1 MNRRWTPSLPR
12 PWPLVG
18 ALLGAAVLNCFPL
31 EVIGD
36 ARLLLGPFLY
46 LPFVLLLPVPWAVA
60 AAGLAL
66 VPTLWTLGQ
75 PFALVLGM
83 AEAGVLAWCVRGAR
97 LPPSAAAPV
106 YWLFVGWP
114 LALWMNLGF
123 AREPVDLAVLDALV
137 RGTNQ
142 ILAVVVAEFLVRYT
156 AVGGLLSEQAAPPA
170 RLRDVVFNHVFVLAA
185 VPVVLVA
192 TGLAV
197 LLRTT
202 VEREDR
208 TVLLERAHQVAREV
222 GQVLRL
228 HESAIAAAAGVLSQS
243 GADPAAALRATHD
256 GFPGFAAL
264 ILLDGEGRLR
274 EVSPGTVRRRMQPT
288 NLPLGGILR
297 LGGGSG
303 QPRMSGPLWDRAL
316 SDEILLLISAPVS
329 RSGGAESGTL
339 VGALRVD
346 PLVRIVTRLD
356 EPADVQWVLADA
368 TGQILYASPD
378 TGLTPMGSLPEG
390 PLGRILLNR
399 PEEPLLHDGRVAG
412 SSRRLRAYVARD
424 DDYRLLVIA
433 QRPALAAAGSSLG
446 IYAMMAGIMVGVVLT
461 AALVARLSV
470 VRLSRPLELFAEAA
484 GKQARAGLAERMP
497 VPKERVAAEI
507 REIYA
512 TFNRL
517 ADRLNESYAALLR
530 SNQLLEQ
537 RVSERTGELER
548 VRREAVEASDSKTAF
563 LGLAS
568 REFRTPLEAIMA
580 EAEWLHGQI
589 RDPGVALQLDLIR
602 DGGRMLL
609 AVVEDLQELSRLEAG
624 RLEVRRGAVEVRS
637 LCEQVVAEAGG
648 EALARGLGLA
658 LESTLARDLWVET
671 DAARL
676 GRALR
681 VLLRD
686 AILATDAGNVWLSVD
701 ASGTDPVEV
710 RFRVI
715 DSGPGVTHGQRDAL
729 LRPAF
734 PVEKGT
740 SADRSAGLGLTLGRR
755 LVELLGGRIDVHAG
769 EARGM
774 ELDFS
779 LRLKA
784 VAAPAPAPAVEP
796 PPTDAVDEPVPP
808 LLIRG
813 AMPTPAPARVPV
825 APLTPAPVP
834 VATPTLA
841 LANSEL
847 LVVDD
852 TPANL
857 EVMRALLEGRCR
869 RLVTVG
875 SAREALPLLKAER
888 FTAALIDLEMPE
900 VNGFALLQEIR
911 QWQKGDGS
919 RACRLIA
926 VSAHPAEQMRTD
938 CLARGF
944 DNYVEKP
951 VSRKALVA
959 VLAGL
964 SPQGS

>member
-12 PWPLVG
+12 PWPLVA
-18 ALLGAAVLNCFPL
+18 ALVGAALLNCFPL

-36 ARLLLGPFLY
+36 AQLLLGPFLY

-66 VPTLWTLGQ
+66 APTLWTLGQ

-97 LPPSAAAPV
+97 LPSPAAALI

-114 LALWMNLGF
+114 LALWMSLGL
-123 AREPVDLAVLDALV
+123 ARQPVDLAVLDALV

-142 ILAVVVAEFLVRYT
+142 VLAVVVAEFLVRYT
-156 AVGGLLSEQAAPPA
+156 AVGGLLSERPAPPA

-208 TVLLERAHQVAREV
+208 TVLLERAQQVAREA

-228 HESAIAAAAGVLSQS
+228 HEAAMAAAAGVLSQS
-243 GADPAAALRATHD
+243 GTDEAAALRATHD

-264 ILLDGEGRLR
+264 ILLDPEGRVT
-274 EVSPGTVRRRMQPT
+274 EVSPGAVRRRLQPT
-288 NLPLGGILR
+288 NLPLGGLLR
-297 LGGGSG
+297 TGNSNGR
-303 QPRMSGPLWDRAL
+303 PRVSGPLWDRAL
-316 SDEILLLISAPVS
+316 SDDILLLISAPVV
-329 RSGGAESGTL
+329 RPGGTELGTL
-339 VGALRVD
+339 VGALRVE
-346 PLVRIVTRLD
+346 PLVRIVTRMGD
-356 EPADVQWVLADA
+356 PADVQWVLADA
-368 TGQILYASPD
+368 AGQILHASPD
-378 TGLTPMGSLPEG
+378 TGLTPMGSLPDG

-399 PEEPLLHDGRVAG
+399 PEEPLLHDGMAAG

-424 DDYRLLVIA
+424 DDYRVLVIA

-446 IYAMMAGIMVGVVLT
+446 IYAMMGGIMVGVMLT
-461 AALVARLSV
+461 AAFVARLSV
-470 VRLSRPLELFAEAA
+470 ARLSQPLELFAEAA

-497 VPKERVAAEI
+497 VPKERVAGEI

-517 ADRLNESYAALLR
+517 ADRLNESYTALLR

-548 VRREAVEASDSKTAF
+548 VRREAVEANDSKTAF
-563 LGLAS
+563 LGLAG
-568 REFRTPLEAIMA
+568 REFRIPLEAIMA
-580 EAEWLHGQI
+580 EAEWLRGQV

-624 RLEVRRGAVEVRS
+624 RLEVRRGPVEIRA
-637 LCEQVVAEAGG
+637 LCAGVVAEAGG
-648 EALARGLGLA
+648 EALARGLGLS
-658 LESTLARDLWVET
+658 LESNLARDLWVET
-671 DAARL
+671 DGARL

-686 AILATDAGNVWLSVD
+686 AVHATDVGNVWLSVD

-715 DSGPGVTHGQRDAL
+715 DSGPGVTPGQRDAL

-734 PVEKGT
+734 PVETET

-769 EARGM
+769 ETRGF

-784 VAAPAPAPAVEP
+784 VAAPAPVVAAAASAPTES
-796 PPTDAVDEPVPP
+796 VDEPVPP

-813 AMPTPAPARVPV
+813 TMPAPAPARLP
-825 APLTPAPVP
+825 AAEPPPTPA
-834 VATPTLA
+834 LA

-869 RLVTVG
+869 RLITVG

-888 FTAALIDLEMPE
+888 FTAVLIDLEMPE
-900 VNGFALLQEIR
+900 MDGFALLQEIR
-911 QWQKGDGS
+911 QWQKEDAS

-938 CLARGF
+938 CRARGF
-944 DNYVEKP
+944 DEYVEKP

-959 VLAGL
+959 ALSGLA
-964 SPQGS
+964 PKVA